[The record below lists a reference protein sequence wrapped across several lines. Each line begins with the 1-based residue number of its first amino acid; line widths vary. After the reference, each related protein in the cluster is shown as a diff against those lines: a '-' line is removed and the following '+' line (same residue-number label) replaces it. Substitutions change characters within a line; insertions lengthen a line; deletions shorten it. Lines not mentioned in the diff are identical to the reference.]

1 MYVIYSENS
10 FRNWF
15 KTEYCFTLEIIY
27 IKYKRFI
34 YNMDKKTRI
43 CMPTGEE
50 IIILIRIKEI
60 YIGILENR
68 LFIIVIES
76 ISTDRASIPPVI
88 IIPGRMII
96 TS

>member
-1 MYVIYSENS
+1 
-10 FRNWF
+10 
-15 KTEYCFTLEIIY
+15 
-27 IKYKRFI
+27 
-34 YNMDKKTRI
+34 
-43 CMPTGEE
+43 MPTGEE